1 MRVRVCACVCARAC
15 VCVCVCTF
23 EILTEAVQLELLEEL
38 ALDALDELQVVAC
51 DRHLTLLRLNRPS
64 IGEGDLV
71 LRRGRAQAR
80 KQHKEAYMQAAKITR
95 FE

>member
-1 MRVRVCACVCARAC
+1 MRARAR

-51 DRHLTLLRLNRPS
+51 DRHLTLLRLNRPP
-64 IGEGDLV
+64 IGERDLV
-71 LRRGRAQAR
+71 LRRGGAQAH
-80 KQHKEAYMQAAKITR
+80 KQHGHNYATR